1 MYPLFSELFSH
12 WSSSFFSEKNMF
24 VYLSR
29 EKEVMVYDCEKNKT
43 TSIMKNETFVS
54 VLWNLYLINN
64 CRCSPFGS
72 SLIKFLKVSWRVE
85 QQLIQNYFAF
95 QRHHDTEKY
104 WVSEDLKYVLIA
116 KDVQK
121 VFFLLFHLNA
131 VTISFFRTPFEFL
144 SSADEQYSI
153 SFKEFSATKMN

>member
-1 MYPLFSELFSH
+1 MVFRVSFIFWVVLSLIII
-12 WSSSFFSEKNMF
+12 FFSEKNMF

-64 CRCSPFGS
+64 CRCSAFGS
-72 SLIKFLKVSWRVE
+72 SLITFLKVSWRAE
-85 QQLIQNYFAF
+85 QQLLISNVIFCF

-121 VFFLLFHLNA
+121 VTHLLFPFECC
-131 VTISFFRTPFEFL
+131 SGYFFKTPF
-144 SSADEQYSI
+144 
-153 SFKEFSATKMN
+153 